1 MTGRFLSEEPSFVK
15 GKKQEEMNMEKSIK
29 INAYAKIN
37 LSLDV
42 GEVMPNGMHP
52 VDMIMQQISLH
63 DEVTISIPES
73 PGKENAP
80 NIIISCDN
88 PNLPA
93 DSGNIAY
100 RAAEKMLLIAKEK
113 CNNNN
118 VDQPYHKEEN
128 KELTEKNFYAN
139 SLIAID
145 IDIKKNIPLAAGLA
159 GGSSNA
165 AAVIHGLNALLEM
178 KLSLSE
184 LCEVG
189 AELGSDVP
197 FCILG
202 QAKLNE
208 NLPNEIR
215 QDPLATAAA
224 RATGTGTTLSPC
236 PPLRA
241 GMLLAKPEI
250 GVSTK
255 DAYLGIDRYF
265 QECKTRGLKVKR
277 PDNDAFVSAL
287 SNHDEC
293 AIKDNMINLLENY
306 TLTAYPEV
314 GELKE
319 LLKNRCPQSDKILM
333 SGSGPT
339 VYALFFGDADPI
351 QLPSELSQY
360 PYFFHLGELL

>member
-1 MTGRFLSEEPSFVK
+1 
-15 GKKQEEMNMEKSIK
+15 MEKSIK

-63 DEVTISIPES
+63 DEVTISIPEA
-73 PGKENAP
+73 PGKEARSKESISNEP
-80 NIIISCDN
+80 IPKEILPYEIILTCDN

-93 DSGNIAY
+93 DRGNIAY
-100 RAAEKMLLIAKEK
+100 RAAEKMLLIAKER
-113 CNNNN
+113 CNNSN
-118 VDQPYHKEEN
+118 VDQPYHNEEN
-128 KELTEKNFYAN
+128 KELTEKNLYAN

-145 IDIKKNIPLAAGLA
+145 IKKNMPLAAGLA

-224 RATGTGTTLSPC
+224 RATGTGTTLSSC
-236 PPLRA
+236 PPLSA
-241 GMLLAKPEI
+241 GILLAKPEI

-265 QECKTRGLKVKR
+265 QECKTRGLKIKR
-277 PDNDAFVSAL
+277 PDNDALVSAL

-319 LLKNRCPQSDKILM
+319 LLKNRCPQSDKVLM

-339 VYALFFGDADPI
+339 VYALFFGEADPI

-360 PYFFHLGELL
+360 PYFFHLGELLQ